1 MKRITAILMALVMGL
16 SLTACGAPKSDA
28 QTPAS
33 SKPTQS
39 VPAADNAEK
48 LSGTIEYWSSWSE
61 TEPQADVITRAAKE
75 FMKLNPDVKINI
87 TWNGRDLRKLIIP
100 ALESGTQIDCFEH
113 NADTVTALWSDYI
126 MDLSD
131 FYAQTYPTT
140 NGKTFEE
147 QTMPAFV
154 ALAEKLGNGK
164 KYVLPYAPQALLW
177 NYNKDIFAAAGV
189 TAAPKTWEEFL
200 AACEKIKAAGYTPIT
215 TDDAYAVNVYGNYL
229 SKLKGDDWVFKLV
242 NDNTKAMWDD
252 PACLEAAKAMQ
263 TLADKG
269 YYAANV
275 ASNKFPSA
283 QQEMVIDEKI
293 AMYLNGT
300 WLPNEV
306 RDTAREDFK
315 WGQFAYP
322 LVPGGVDGPEAGPY
336 GCTGLAINKKA
347 DANVAKA
354 AFSFF
359 VFLTT
364 GEWDKTYAQETRSIP
379 MDAANEWPAALVDAK
394 NIIPA
399 YTTRYY
405 SQTAIRMN
413 NDILPVIQSGVI
425 NLISGAIKA
434 EQFIA
439 EMKK

>member
-1 MKRITAILMALVMGL
+1 MKRITALLLALTLAL
-16 SLTACGAPKSDA
+16 SLAACGGAPSSGA
-28 QTPAS
+28 SPAGQ
-33 SKPTQS
+33 PQQ
-39 VPAADNAEK
+39 PAPQGGGPQ
-48 LSGTIEYWSSWSE
+48 LSGTVEYWSAWSE
-61 TEPQADVITRAAKE
+61 TEPQADVITRAAE
-75 FMKLNPDVKINI
+75 AFMQQNPDVKINI

-100 ALESGTQIDCFEH
+100 ALEAGTQIDCFDH

-126 MDLSD
+126 LDLSD
-131 FYAQTYPTT
+131 FYQETYPTT
-140 NGKTFEE
+140 GGKTFEE
-147 QTMPAFV
+147 YTMPAFV
-154 ALAEKLGNGK
+154 ALAEKLGNGS

-177 NYNKDIFAAAGV
+177 NYNKDIFTAAGV
-189 TAAPKTWEEFL
+189 TETPATWEEFL

-215 TDDAYAVNVYGNYL
+215 TDDAYAANVYGYYL
-229 SKLKGDDWVFKLV
+229 AKLKGDDWVFELV
-242 NDNTKAMWDD
+242 NDTTKAMWDD
-252 PACLEAAKAMQ
+252 PACLEAAKALQ
-263 TLADKG
+263 ELADKG

-283 QQEMVIDEKI
+283 QQEMVIEEKT

-306 RDTAREDFK
+306 KDTAREDFP
-315 WGQFAYP
+315 WGQFAFP
-322 LVPGGVDGPEAGPY
+322 TVPGGVDGAEAGAY
-336 GCTGLAINKKA
+336 GCSGLAINKNSEP
-347 DANVAKA
+347 NVAKA

-364 GEWDKTYAQETRSIP
+364 GEWDKTYAEETCSIP
-379 MDAANEWPAALVDAK
+379 MDSANAWPAALTDAEK
-394 NIIPA
+394 IIPA

-413 NDILPVIQSGVI
+413 NDVLPVIQSGVI
-425 NLISGAIKA
+425 NLISGNSTA